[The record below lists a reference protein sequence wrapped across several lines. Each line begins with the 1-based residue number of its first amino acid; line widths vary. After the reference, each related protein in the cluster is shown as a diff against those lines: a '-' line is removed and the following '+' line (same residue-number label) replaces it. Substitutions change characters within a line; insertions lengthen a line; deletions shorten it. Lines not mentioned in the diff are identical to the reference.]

1 MTTSQAKEAARSQN
15 ELEAIAAYARRRSGI
30 VFWSRFY
37 RSPFWLLFFVA
48 LWAWIINAVNTI
60 PNYSRAFN
68 YVKDGVQLT
77 IFIAVVGYAAA
88 LVLGLI
94 LGIIRARPPQPPPTG
109 SPIQRWLGSAIYV
122 VLYNLATFYVEFMR
136 GIPSLVFVL
145 LAGFVIVPALRDLV
159 NTSIV
164 PLLNQLIALFPNTE
178 PLPNLTLRAVDPA
191 TGITALAMIYAAY
204 LSEVF
209 RAGIQGVPKGQV
221 EAARSL
227 GMTRWQVMRLIV
239 IPQAVRA
246 ILPPLGNDFIAI
258 IKDTSLLTILG
269 VNEITQLSRKW
280 VGTSFAYP
288 ETYGVLSMIY
298 LTLTIVGSL
307 IVQFIE
313 RQLRTHER

>member
-1 MTTSQAKEAARSQN
+1 MTNSDRETFDRSQT
-15 ELEAIAAYARRRSGI
+15 ELEAIAAYSRRRSGI

-37 RSPFWLLFFVA
+37 RSPFWLLLFVA
-48 LWAWIINAVNTI
+48 LWAWIINAVQTI
-60 PNYSRAFN
+60 PNYARAFN

-77 IFIAVVGYAAA
+77 IFIAVVGYAIA
-88 LVLGLI
+88 LVLGL
-94 LGIIRARPPQPPPTG
+94 LMGVIRARVPQPPPHG
-109 SPIQRWLGSAIYV
+109 SSPLRWLTSVVYV
-122 VLYNLATFYVEFMR
+122 VVYNLTTFYVEFMR

-145 LAGFVIVPALRDLV
+145 LAGFVIVPALRDVV

-164 PLLNQLIALFPNTE
+164 PLLRTFAPE
-178 PLPNLTLRAVDPA
+178 LPNLTLRAVDAP

-209 RAGIQGVPKGQV
+209 RAGIQGVAKGQI

-227 GMTRWQVMRLIV
+227 GMTTGQVMRLIV